1 MGNETGQ
8 VEADVDS
15 EGPVAGSWPQGAL
28 RFGAWLFGLGFV
40 SVVACFVVVDADI
53 LFFVAGGLAIATIAV
68 GLVTAINGRGWD
80 RDATTQAQRSA
91 AQRSD
96 RRALRGGLLLVL
108 GGFSLGLGTF
118 TALMSLM
125 ARHWH

>member
-8 VEADVDS
+8 VGADVDS

-91 AQRSD
+91 ATVARSG
-96 RRALRGGLLLVL
+96 AGCCSCSE
-108 GGFSLGLGTF
+108 GFPS
-118 TALMSLM
+118 AS
-125 ARHWH
+125 ARLPRS